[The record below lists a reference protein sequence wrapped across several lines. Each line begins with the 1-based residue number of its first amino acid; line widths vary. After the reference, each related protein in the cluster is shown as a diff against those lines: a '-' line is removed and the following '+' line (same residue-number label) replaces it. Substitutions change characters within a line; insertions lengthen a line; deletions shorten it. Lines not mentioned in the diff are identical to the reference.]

1 MDNATWW
8 GYRRLLAAIIVQAAK
23 DALSSGTERAEAVGW
38 LAENGFST
46 KPLNRRERLA
56 RAIDTA
62 GKDDCGAAGRG
73 EGDKGNRRI
82 LGAKEKLGS

>member
-1 MDNATWW
+1 MDGATWW
-8 GYRRLLAAIIVQAAK
+8 GYRRLVAAIIVQAAK

-56 RAIDTA
+56 RAIDTK
-62 GKDDCGAAGRG
+62 GKDDCSGVGAG
-73 EGDKGNRRI
+73 EGDKANRRI
-82 LGAKEKLGS
+82 VGANSRNGD